1 MIKHLSR
8 RMRIFLFS
16 FHDFVKFLYD
26 YMRRRM
32 NMSIYIKEK
41 KKVPFTLFLLF
52 TIFYYLLSLCTL
64 AFVCAIIYI
73 VPFYFLSCLYAI
85 YLYIKTRRRRR
96 RRRKK
101 KKAYGYYYNICPMFV
116 IIIIMYRRK
125 IDI

>member
-73 VPFYFLSCLYAI
+73 VPFYFLSCLYAM

-96 RRRKK
+96 REKKRRMDTITIY
-101 KKAYGYYYNICPMFV
+101 ALCSLLLL
-116 IIIIMYRRK
+116 
-125 IDI
+125 